1 MEATSKA
8 VVQARVRGDG
18 LSQLEQRFDQWR
30 AGRKVGMRIPRE
42 LWAGAV
48 DLVREHGACRVA
60 AELHL
65 DYAVLKRRAGLAGA
79 KPRIQAA
86 PRFVELFAPA
96 GPMPSAAALALLPE
110 CVVELD
116 NARGAKMRVEL
127 SGKGLAGLSTLC
139 SAFWAA

>member
-18 LSQLEQRFDQWR
+18 LSQLKRRFDQWR
-30 AGRKVGMRIPRE
+30 AGRKVGMRIPQE

-65 DYAVLKRRAGLAGA
+65 DSAVLKRRAGLAGA

-96 GPMPSAAALALLPE
+96 GPMPSATALLPQ

-127 SGKGLAGLSTLC
+127 SGKGLAGLAGVC